1 MDSQRI
7 EHGEIFSGWK
17 DVAGY
22 LGKGVR
28 TAQRYERDLKLPI
41 RRPGGKSKG
50 AVVALKA
57 DLDSWLIN
65 IPLLEGFGRPVPA
78 IENRALLRGFTREMM
93 QMRRV
98 REETRRIREET
109 RRIREQTV
117 QVRKELT
124 AGRDELGATMELLYK
139 SLGLSFAEDQ
149 IQRSSSGRRALQAC

>member
-17 DVAGY
+17 DIAGY
-22 LGKGVR
+22 MGKGVR

-41 RRPGGKSKG
+41 RRPAGKSKG

-57 DLDSWLIN
+57 EIDSWLIN
-65 IPLLEGFGRPVPA
+65 IPPLEAFGRPVP
-78 IENRALLRGFTREMM
+78 ENRALLRGFTREMM

-98 REETRRIREET
+98 RQETRRVCEET

-124 AGRDELGATMELLYK
+124 TGRKELRATMELLYK

-149 IQRSSSGRRALQAC
+149 IQPSSSGRRALQAC